1 MAVEDMVRPITPLG
15 LHEDVP
21 PLAVVGK
28 GEWIVA
34 YRQVERVALVERHLT
49 REVDRRGGPTEQVGL
64 DGPAGRVGRCLLRP
78 QRIDPEERHTIKGKT
93 NKQKFPFHIFI
104 HDI

>member
-1 MAVEDMVRPITPLG
+1 MAAEDAVRPITPLG

-34 YRQVERVALVERHLT
+34 YRQVERVAPVERHLAGK
-49 REVDRRGGPTEQVGL
+49 VDRRRRPTEQVRL
-64 DGPAGRVGRCLLRP
+64 DGPARRVGRRLLRP
-78 QRIDPEERHTIKGKT
+78 HGIDPEACQTKKD
-93 NKQKFPFHIFI
+93 KADQPKFPLPILV

>member
-1 MAVEDMVRPITPLG
+1 MAVEDTVRPITPLG

-34 YRQVERVALVERHLT
+34 YRQVERVAPVERHLA

-64 DGPAGRVGRCLLRP
+64 DGPAGRVGGGLLRP
-78 QRIDPEERHTIKGKT
+78 QGIEPEERRTQKGKT
-93 NKQKFPFHIFI
+93 NKQKFPSHILFH
-104 HDI
+104 DL

>member
-1 MAVEDMVRPITPLG
+1 MAAEDAVRPITPLG

-28 GEWIVA
+28 GERIVA
-34 YRQVERVALVERHLT
+34 YRQVERVAPVERHLAS
-49 REVDRRGGPTEQVGL
+49 EVDRRRRPTEQVGL
-64 DGPAGRVGRCLLRP
+64 DGPARRVGRRLLRP
-78 QRIDPEERHTIKGKT
+78 QRIDPEERHAIKGKT
-93 NKQKFPFHIFI
+93 NKQKFPLPILV

>member
-1 MAVEDMVRPITPLG
+1 MAVEDTVRPITPLG

-28 GEWIVA
+28 GKWIVA
-34 YRQVERVALVERHLT
+34 YRQVERVAPVERHLT

-64 DGPAGRVGRCLLRP
+64 DGPARRVGRGLLRP
-78 QRIDPEERHTIKGKT
+78 HGIDPEACQTKKD
-93 NKQKFPFHIFI
+93 KADQPKFPLPILV

>member
-1 MAVEDMVRPITPLG
+1 MAVEDTVRPITPLG

-34 YRQVERVALVERHLT
+34 YRQVERVALVECHLA

-64 DGPAGRVGRCLLRP
+64 DGPSGRVGRCLLRP
-78 QRIDPEERHTIKGKT
+78 QRIDPEERQTK
-93 NKQKFPFHIFI
+93 
-104 HDI
+104 

>member
-1 MAVEDMVRPITPLG
+1 MAAEDTVRPIAPLG

-21 PLAVVGK
+21 PLAVVGEGK
-28 GEWIVA
+28 RIIA
-34 YRQVERVALVERHLT
+34 YRQVERVAPVERHLAS
-49 REVDRRGGPTEQVGL
+49 EIDRRGGPTEQVRL
-64 DGPAGRVGRCLLRP
+64 DGPARRVGRRLLRP

-93 NKQKFPFHIFI
+93 NKQKFPLPILV

>member
-28 GEWIVA
+28 SEWIVA

-64 DGPAGRVGRCLLRP
+64 DGPARRVGRGLLRP
-78 QRIDPEERHTIKGKT
+78 HGIDPEACQTKKD
-93 NKQKFPFHIFI
+93 KADQPKFPLPILV